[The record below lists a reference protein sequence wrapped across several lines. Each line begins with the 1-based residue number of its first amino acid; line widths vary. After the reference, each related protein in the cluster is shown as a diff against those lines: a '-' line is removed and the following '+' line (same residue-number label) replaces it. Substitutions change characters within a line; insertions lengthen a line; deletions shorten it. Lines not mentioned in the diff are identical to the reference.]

1 MGQSWGDCGGRV
13 GPGDCLP
20 IFARTWIGQG
30 CKGHGGTSYVVRYK
44 RQEAAGKLEQTHVR
58 RYEVLGVIS

>member
-1 MGQSWGDCGGRV
+1 MKRIWAGWAGPFWLGGRFRV
-13 GPGDCLP
+13 FG
-20 IFARTWIGQG
+20 RNWIGQG
-30 CKGHGGTSYVVRYK
+30 YQGEVGTPYVVRYK